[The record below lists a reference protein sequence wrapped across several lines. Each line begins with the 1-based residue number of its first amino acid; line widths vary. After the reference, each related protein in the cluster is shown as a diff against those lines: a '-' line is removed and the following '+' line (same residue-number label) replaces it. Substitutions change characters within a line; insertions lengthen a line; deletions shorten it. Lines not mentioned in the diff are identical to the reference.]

1 VTTLH
6 QLLHIA
12 NPNRFLSALPPADYS
27 LLAPHLHPT
36 VLGQGATLHHADAAI
51 DHVYFPQSGMASIV
65 VTLRDGTMVETATL
79 GRAGVVCANAA
90 LGSRHAVGTALV
102 QIPGKASRMTV
113 GDFQEAAHKSAAIR
127 ELAVR
132 YNDLLM
138 AQLQQSVACNALHDL
153 AQRLC
158 RWLLHSYDC
167 CDGDSLPLTQ
177 EFLGE
182 MLGVRRTSVTH
193 AERRLQDAGIVSY
206 RRGQMHI
213 DDRAALESC
222 ACECYF
228 AIQDRIDKVFPRI
241 LHSHAGRDRDERLL
255 KDHLY

>member
-1 VTTLH
+1 MTTL
-6 QLLHIA
+6 QQLHIA
-12 NPNRFLSALPPADYS
+12 NSNRFLSALPPVDYS

-36 VLGQGATLHHADAAI
+36 VLGQGATLHHADAPI
-51 DHVYFPQSGMASIV
+51 DHVYFPQSGMVSIV
-65 VTLRDGTMVETATL
+65 VALRDGTMVETVTL

-90 LGSRHAVGTALV
+90 LGSRFAVGTALV

-113 GDFQEAAHKSAAIR
+113 GHFQEAAHKSAAIR
-127 ELAVR
+127 DLAVR
-132 YNDLLM
+132 YNDLLI
-138 AQLQQSVACNALHDL
+138 AQLQQSVACNARHDL

-158 RWLLHSYDC
+158 RWLLHSQDC

-193 AERRLQDAGIVSY
+193 AERQLQDAGIISY

-213 DDRAALESC
+213 DDRAVLESRT
-222 ACECYF
+222 CECYF
-228 AIQDRIDKVFPRI
+228 ALQDRIDKLFPRI
-241 LHSHAGRDRDERLL
+241 LHSHAGHRDERLL
-255 KDHLY
+255 KDYSVR

>member
-1 VTTLH
+1 MAVTAVH
-6 QLLHIA
+6 QSLIPHA
-12 NPNRFLSALPPADYS
+12 NRFLSALPPADYS
-27 LLAPHLHPT
+27 LLAPRLHPT
-36 VLGQGATLHHADAAI
+36 VLGQGATLHHADAPI
-51 DHVYFPQSGMASIV
+51 DHVYFPQSGMLSIV
-65 VTLRDGTMVETATL
+65 VTLRDGTVVETVTL
-79 GRAGVVCANAA
+79 GRAGAICANAA

-113 GDFQEAAHKSAAIR
+113 RHFQEAAHQSAAIR

-158 RWLLHSYDC
+158 RWLLHSQDC
-167 CDGDSLPLTQ
+167 CDGDTLPLTQ

-182 MLGVRRTSVTH
+182 MLGVRRTSVTL
-193 AERRLQDAGIVSY
+193 AERQLQDAGIISY

-213 DDRAALESC
+213 ADRTALERR

-228 AIQDRIDKVFPRI
+228 TLQDRIDKVFPRI
-241 LHSHAGRDRDERLL
+241 TSEQQKAASM
-255 KDHLY
+255 

>member
-1 VTTLH
+1 ME
-6 QLLHIA
+6 
-12 NPNRFLSALPPADYS
+12 
-27 LLAPHLHPT
+27 T
-36 VLGQGATLHHADAAI
+36 V
-51 DHVYFPQSGMASIV
+51 
-65 VTLRDGTMVETATL
+65 TL
-79 GRAGVVCANAA
+79 GRAGVICANAA

-113 GDFQEAAHKSAAIR
+113 GHFHEVAHQCAALR

-158 RWLLHSYDC
+158 RWLLHSHDC
-167 CDGDSLPLTQ
+167 CDGGTLPLTQ

-193 AERRLQDAGIVSY
+193 AERQLQDAGIISY

-213 DDRAALESC
+213 DDRAALERC

-228 AIQDRIDKVFPRI
+228 ALQDRIDKVFPRI
-241 LHSHAGRDRDERLL
+241 TR
-255 KDHLY
+255 